1 MSVPSTDLP
10 TTRPGWRPVLLA
22 ALLTSLA
29 RPAFWPVALAG
40 FLARG
45 GILAFLIPIVVLPTP
60 SGVADVIAPA
70 ITSFAFGLVSAAF
83 IVIVAVSIGV
93 LVAWVVLGG
102 IAGAWTDVE
111 LAVAAADDEDIRSE
125 TTASD
130 VAAEPR
136 RRSRLVVRAF

>member
-1 MSVPSTDLP
+1 MSVPSIDLP
-10 TTRPGWRPVLLA
+10 PTRPGWRPVLLA

-40 FLARG
+40 FPARG

-83 IVIVAVSIGV
+83 VAIVALSIGV
-93 LVAWVVLGG
+93 VLGWVVLGG

-125 TTASD
+125 TPSGD
-130 VAAEPR
+130 SPVPPG
-136 RRSRLVVRAF
+136 RRSRLVLRA

>member
-1 MSVPSTDLP
+1 MSVPSIDLP
-10 TTRPGWRPVLLA
+10 PTRPGWRPVLLA

-83 IVIVAVSIGV
+83 VATAATPIAV

-102 IAGAWTDVE
+102 LAGGWADVE
-111 LAVAAADDEDIRSE
+111 LTRAAADDEDLR
-125 TTASD
+125 
-130 VAAEPR
+130 AE
-136 RRSRLVVRAF
+136 LNHAVV